1 MRILLL
7 CCAMLNVS
15 VTAQGPMFKALEL
28 FKKNQ
33 WSVNKMLKK
42 NQLLAK
48 ERADRL
54 ENIIAEQN
62 SMIKMLQ
69 VSEKEKLW
77 RKTFDF

>member
-1 MRILLL
+1 MVNIG
-7 CCAMLNVS
+7 VS
-15 VTAQGPMFKALEL
+15 AQGPMFKALEL

-54 ENIIAEQN
+54 ENIIAGQN

-69 VSEKEKLW
+69 VSERNKL
-77 RKTFDF
+77 

>member
-7 CCAMLNVS
+7 CCAMVNIGVS
-15 VTAQGPMFKALEL
+15 AQGPMFKALEL

-54 ENIIAEQN
+54 ENIIAGQN

-69 VSEKEKLW
+69 VSERNKL
-77 RKTFDF
+77 

>member
-7 CCAMLNVS
+7 CCAMLNISVS
-15 VTAQGPMFKALEL
+15 AQGPMFKALEL

-69 VSEKEKLW
+69 VS
-77 RKTFDF
+77 

>member
-1 MRILLL
+1 
-7 CCAMLNVS
+7 
-15 VTAQGPMFKALEL
+15 MFKALEL

-48 ERADRL
+48 EHADRL

-69 VSEKEKLW
+69 VS
-77 RKTFDF
+77 